1 MLDETF
7 AEAVAHK
14 PGGHVVLGQRLR
26 PFSFWHA
33 ANLDFI
39 QSPFAGHP
47 GPLDFSALY
56 LAAKSCQLKYPAT
69 IATAGR
75 ARLKRLC
82 GSHRADLF
90 LTTLRYGRKFQSKP
104 EFRLHEISKFSAYLA
119 DYMTCGP
126 IIASK
131 EGSKPVKVPWYL
143 YYAAMLVK
151 HAGYTKAQA
160 WDAPVAESQWWIT
173 ATMIAGGTEVDLMS
187 AEDRETLRAIG
198 YTDV

>member
-7 AEAVAHK
+7 AEALAHK
-14 PGGHVVLGQRLR
+14 PGGHVILGHRLR

-47 GPLDFSALY
+47 GALDFSALY
-56 LAAKSCQLKYPAT
+56 LAAKSCQLRYPDT
-69 IATAGR
+69 IANGAGSPSIR
-75 ARLKRLC
+75 IRQALTILRFARRFRL
-82 GSHRADLF
+82 
-90 LTTLRYGRKFQSKP
+90 KP

-126 IIASK
+126 VIASK

-143 YYAAMLVK
+143 YYVAMLVK
-151 HAGYTKAQA
+151 HAGYTKAAA
-160 WDAPVAESQWWIT
+160 WNAPVAESQWWIT
-173 ATMIAGGTEVDLMS
+173 AIMIAAGTEIDVMT
-187 AEDRETLRAIG
+187 AEDRAQLKEIG
-198 YTDV
+198 YEL